1 MLHVIRADLFSIAVP
16 SFIFPGYFTVIL
28 SLNYILSDYHARLQD
43 AEICENI
50 SLQKNKEINKHLNSN
65 HLFGTNVQILF

>member
-1 MLHVIRADLFSIAVP
+1 MLHVIKADLFSIAVS
-16 SFIFPGYFTVIL
+16 SFIFPGYFTMRL
-28 SLNYILSDYHARLQD
+28 PLNYILSDYHAHLQD

-50 SLQKNKEINKHLNSN
+50 NQKKNKEINKHLNSN